1 MRESV
6 GRSWWVGVLGLSIAW
21 AGCGG
26 SSQAPTAP
34 SAPEPKPSV
43 AEPDDAPRLSD
54 KAVAEVDSLLSRLG
68 SEDTPSKPVTP
79 PADPASGP
87 SSAAEWMP
95 GKNMSDTLDQV
106 LAGAQRIVDSSSLG
120 YEGENVVLL
129 GAFLLPGEA
138 VHTRRH
144 LQAGV
149 QYAFVAS
156 SARSTSIGYVV
167 RDPSNSPIRTVPTQD
182 GEAVVAFTPTVSG
195 MHQLSVVA
203 MDDAQATFITIAAL
217 RDGGVTIPADRFRSS
232 VHGTIER
239 AAHVSKGVIER
250 GIGSSLRF
258 HAEGDWALYGMVMPP
273 GGSMDISNIRF
284 AGTHI
289 ILSSGDQDS
298 RDINIALLDSAG
310 RVVERDADPGAI
322 AMLGYQAPA
331 PGALNL
337 KVDCAQASGRSL
349 VTALVLT
356 VD

>member
-1 MRESV
+1 MREVV
-6 GRSWWVGVLGLSIAW
+6 GRSWWVGVLSVSLAW

-26 SSQAPTAP
+26 SSQAPNAP
-34 SAPEPKPSV
+34 SAPDPKPES
-43 AEPDDAPRLSD
+43 AEAGDVPRLSEA
-54 KAVAEVDSLLSRLG
+54 AVAEVDSLLSRLDG
-68 SEDTPSKPVTP
+68 DGTAK
-79 PADPASGP
+79 PASTPAGSP
-87 SSAAEWMP
+87 SSVSEWMP

-106 LAGAQRIVDSSSLG
+106 LVGAQRIVDETSFG

-129 GAFLLPGEA
+129 GAFLMPGEA

-149 QYAFVAS
+149 HYAFVAS

-167 RDPSNSPIRTVPTQD
+167 RDPSNSPIRTIPTQT
-182 GEAVVAFTPTVSG
+182 GEAVVDFTPTVSG
-195 MHQLSVVA
+195 MYQLSVVA
-203 MDDAQATFITIAAL
+203 MDDAQATFVTIAAL
-217 RDGGVTIPADRFRSS
+217 REGGVTIPADRFRTS
-232 VHGTIER
+232 VHGTIGR

-250 GIGSSLRF
+250 GIGSTLRF

-298 RDINIALLDSAG
+298 RDINLALLDPAG

-322 AMLGYQAPA
+322 AMLGYQART